1 MRFFFQSAQVV
12 CLREEERR
20 LRLRCE
26 ELELHAGEQEVV
38 LREMEAAMQRLA
50 LDADR
55 RFTQQ
60 HRDHQNN
67 IQLLLQTLKEG
78 GSGEAQQALEDRL
91 QHLEKDLFFYKSSC
105 RLLKKKIKEL
115 VSDSLH
121 PDQPS
126 HTQKHDVLMH
136 ASAKEPETHSDEA
149 QRRTHIATTHSK
161 MPAEHDSHT
170 RKHAHQI
177 SCPSSSSDLQ
187 ARKAA
192 TRPEHSQAHT
202 QSLGGS
208 DRRAGHSGGS
218 LQMTPHRL
226 CLRELRQISPAD
238 LQVCSSATRRR
249 QCVVDTS
256 TESMLEDSIEVP
268 RNADG

>member
-1 MRFFFQSAQVV
+1 MNNVVSLTFPSLGACV
-12 CLREEERR
+12 CL
-20 LRLRCE
+20 
-26 ELELHAGEQEVV
+26 
-38 LREMEAAMQRLA
+38 
-50 LDADR
+50 
-55 RFTQQ
+55 
-60 HRDHQNN
+60 
-67 IQLLLQTLKEG
+67 EG

-126 HTQKHDVLMH
+126 HTQKHDVL
-136 ASAKEPETHSDEA
+136 EPETHSDEA

-170 RKHAHQI
+170 RKHAQQI
-177 SCPSSSSDLQ
+177 SCPSLSSDLR

-192 TRPEHSQAHT
+192 TRPEYSQAHT

-208 DRRAGHSGGS
+208 DRRAGHSADS
-218 LQMTPHRL
+218 SQMTPVRL

-268 RNADG
+268 RNADR